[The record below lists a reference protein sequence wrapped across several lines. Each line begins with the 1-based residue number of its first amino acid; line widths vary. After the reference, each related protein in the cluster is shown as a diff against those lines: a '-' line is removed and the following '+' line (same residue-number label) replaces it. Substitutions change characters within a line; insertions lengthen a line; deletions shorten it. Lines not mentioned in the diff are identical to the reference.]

1 MLMWLED
8 VAAAITLIAF
18 GAVVLL
24 WAAILEH
31 PEWFAQ

>member
-1 MLMWLED
+1 MMWAED
-8 VAAAITLIAF
+8 VAAAIALIAF
-18 GAVVLL
+18 GFAVLV